1 MVAGQLPPPSPPS
14 QLLLFDAAA
23 ALQQGTFMTLITKN
37 DMLYS
42 GMMDD
47 DDESPNIIAFFLAT
61 IRELAG
67 SDLQMEAAYRLHSGQ
82 QAPLR
87 PSMETDTPMEVH
99 FGQKE

>member
-1 MVAGQLPPPSPPS
+1 MVSSQVPPPLQPF
-14 QLLLFDAAA
+14 LIFDAAA
-23 ALQQGTFMTLITKN
+23 VLQQGTFMILITKN

-42 GMMDD
+42 GMIEDEN
-47 DDESPNIIAFFLAT
+47 ESPNLIAFHLAT

-87 PSMETDTPMEVH
+87 PSMETDKPMEAH